1 MLKQTLFANEAR
13 AALQRGLDAVC
24 NPVKV
29 TLGPRGRNV
38 LLSRDV
44 QPLATR
50 DGVTVAKAVSHLP
63 NPFEQI
69 GALYARECADAAV
82 VEAGD
87 GTTTTC
93 VILQAIFREGLKLV
107 DGDAEPLLLA
117 DGIKAAAEACAEA
130 VKKLAVE
137 ATPELVRQAA
147 IISTHGDIDLGT
159 MIAKATCKVG
169 ASGVL
174 ELQDSRDE
182 QTTIEHLEGFYF
194 ERGWRTS
201 GGREM
206 QEAKVVLKNPLILIS
221 ERAIVGSGLGPGGRP
236 MQGDGI
242 GPLLTKVAMARR
254 PLLIICEELAGDAMA
269 TFALNVGN
277 GQLTGG
283 CYVKLPGFGD
293 QRAAA
298 LEDLRVAIGAKR
310 THSQVSTRPDD
321 QLSSFD
327 VDDLGW
333 CEQAVISANR
343 TVLINGGANKM
354 EVDRRLKQLVQQS
367 QDESNPFAK
376 EQIDHRIA
384 RLAGGVAVL
393 RVGGKSEP
401 EMLEKRARA
410 EDAIHACRGALQEG
424 VVPGGGV
431 ALLRAAA
438 KHAYQGGADR
448 ALCPVEPGQAENI
461 ETFWQGYD
469 LLLDAICEPARQ
481 IIRNTGHKRA
491 DEIVDKL
498 LKTDGPADYGYDAAQ
513 GRLCNLYEHGIVDPA
528 KVVLTALTK
537 AASIGAL
544 LLTSEVLVCDL
555 PEPRQPATLP
565 PGAYRG

>member
-254 PLLIICEELAGDAMA
+254 PLLIICEELAGDALA

-431 ALLRAAA
+431 ALLVASRSVSIFGA
-438 KHAYQGGADR
+438 HCQGN
-448 ALCPVEPGQAENI
+448 L
-461 ETFWQGYD
+461 ETDYEKGYA
-469 LLLDAICEPARQ
+469 LLLNAVREPARQ